1 MFSMKMKS
9 DVLVLALGS
18 NLGDRE
24 NCIKRAVDLLSGHFG
39 PVKDFSGILETEAV
53 GFDGPP
59 FLNCVLSFD
68 GVTEDAQ
75 EILRFCKE
83 TEKMLG
89 RTDSPEYDADGNR
102 IYHSRCIDIDI
113 LYYGDRQIDSPE
125 LTVPH
130 PGVNSRG
137 YLQELLKRLRYSR

>member
-53 GFDGPP
+53 YQYD
-59 FLNCVLSFD
+59 LNYITLD
-68 GVTEDAQ
+68 EAMGKIA
-75 EILRFCKE
+75 
-83 TEKMLG
+83 
-89 RTDSPEYDADGNR
+89 R
-102 IYHSRCIDIDI
+102 I
-113 LYYGDRQIDSPE
+113 
-125 LTVPH
+125 
-130 PGVNSRG
+130 
-137 YLQELLKRLRYSR
+137 